1 MNHSKKIIL
10 ALVLLV
16 SYYAGNAQ
24 FHLGVKAGAN
34 LTKIDGKSFNEEF
47 KFNYLAGAFAEIGA
61 GKKFSVNPE
70 LLFSQ
75 STSTVSNNTSDVYK
89 DILNSDQRKAKLNYL
104 SIPILLDYK
113 LAGPL
118 HIQAGPQ
125 FSVAINQ
132 DKTLLQNSG
141 DAFKGGDF
149 AFVAGA
155 QIKIMKFRV
164 SARYVA
170 GMSNINDIDNQEKW
184 KSRAIQVALGFA
196 IF

>member
-1 MNHSKKIIL
+1 MNHSKKILFVFALL
-10 ALVLLV
+10 ACYCI
-16 SYYAGNAQ
+16 SNAQ
-24 FHLGVKAGAN
+24 FHLGVKVGTN

-75 STSTVSNNTSDVYK
+75 TTATVSDNYNDPLHPFSTSQT
-89 DILNSDQRKAKLNYL
+89 KAKLNYL

-118 HIQAGPQ
+118 HLQAGPQ
-125 FSVAINQ
+125 FSIATSK
-132 DKTLLQNSG
+132 DKTLLQEGG
-141 DAFKGGDF
+141 DAFTSGDF
-149 AFVAGA
+149 SFVAGI
-155 QIKIMKFRV
+155 QLKVMKFRV
-164 SARYVA
+164 SGRYVA
-170 GMSNINDIDNQEKW
+170 GMSNINDINKSEKW
-184 KSRAIQVALGFA
+184 KSQAIQVAVGFA